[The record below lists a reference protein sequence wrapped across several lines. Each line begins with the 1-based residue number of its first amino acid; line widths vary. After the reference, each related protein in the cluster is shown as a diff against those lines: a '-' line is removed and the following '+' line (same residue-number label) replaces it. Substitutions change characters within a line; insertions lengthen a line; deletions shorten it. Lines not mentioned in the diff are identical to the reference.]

1 MVVAA
6 GDFQLGMVLVA
17 LAAQLFRRGKI
28 EGGSC
33 HRLITKEQW
42 QEMQFRQGMV
52 DTAPDAGPVPDEL
65 AFEGDAIPQSRE
77 MPPFDM

>member
-33 HRLITKEQW
+33 HRKN
-42 QEMQFRQGMV
+42 
-52 DTAPDAGPVPDEL
+52 PAGRKHFFINLQYVV
-65 AFEGDAIPQSRE
+65 AVNG
-77 MPPFDM
+77 